1 MNSEYG
7 WTVFVPGTPVAQP
20 RHRVSARGGFARTY
34 LPKKHPVHQ
43 YKARIAEHTEDWP
56 VFVGPLNVFIE
67 LAFPMPQSWSYKK
80 QAAMR
85 EAWHTQKPDVDN
97 VAKAIL
103 DALKDR
109 WKDDT
114 QVVRLTVDKRWT
126 DCEQGHTWLE
136 ILELT

>member
-1 MNSEYG
+1 MSSEKR
-7 WTVFVPGTPVAQP
+7 WIEIPGTPVAQP
-20 RHRVSARGGFARTY
+20 RHRASARGGFARTY
-34 LPKKHPVHQ
+34 LPKKHPVHE
-43 YKARIAEHTEDWP
+43 YKRRIAEYTKHWP
-56 VFVGPLNVFIE
+56 VFVGPLNVVIALEF
-67 LAFPMPQSWSYKK
+67 AMPQSWSRKK
-80 QAAMR
+80 QEAMR
-85 EAWHTQKPDVDN
+85 EAWHTQKPDIDN
-97 VAKAIL
+97 VVKAIL

>member
-1 MNSEYG
+1 MSFEKH
-7 WTVFVPGTPVAQP
+7 WIEIPGTPVPQP
-20 RHRVSARGGFARTY
+20 RHSVSARGEFVRVY
-34 LPKKHPVHQ
+34 IPKSHPVHE
-43 YKARIAEHTEDWP
+43 YKRRIAEYTDDWP
-56 VFVGPLNVFIE
+56 VFVGPLNVVIE

-109 WKDDT
+109 WRDDT
-114 QVVRLTVDKRWT
+114 QVARLTVDKRWT
-126 DCEQGHTWLE
+126 DCKQGHTWLE

>member
-1 MNSEYG
+1 MSSEKR
-7 WTVFVPGTPVAQP
+7 WIEIPGTPVAQP

-34 LPKKHPVHQ
+34 LPKKHPVHD
-43 YKARIAEHTEDWP
+43 YKRRIAEATKHWP
-56 VFVGPLNVFIE
+56 VFVGPLNVVIALEF
-67 LAFPMPQSWSYKK
+67 AMPQSWSRKK
-80 QAAMR
+80 QEAMR
-85 EAWHTQKPDVDN
+85 EAWHTQKPDIDN
-97 VAKAIL
+97 VVKAIL

-136 ILELT
+136 ILQLT

>member
-1 MNSEYG
+1 MSHEKHG
-7 WTVFVPGTPVAQP
+7 IEIPGTPVAQP
-20 RHRVSARGGFARTY
+20 RHRVSSRGGFARVY
-34 LPKKHPVHQ
+34 LPKRHPVHQ
-43 YKARIAEHTEDWP
+43 YKRRIAEATKHWP
-56 VFVGPLNVFIE
+56 VFVGPVNVYIE

-80 QAAMR
+80 QEAMR
-85 EAWHTQKPDVDN
+85 EAWHTQKPDIDN
-97 VAKAIL
+97 VTKAIL

-109 WKDDT
+109 WRDDT

>member
-1 MNSEYG
+1 MSSEKR
-7 WTVFVPGTPVAQP
+7 WIEIPGTPVAQP
-20 RHRVSARGGFARTY
+20 RHRVSTRGEQVRTY
-34 LPKKHPVHQ
+34 IPKKHPVHQ
-43 YKARIAEHTEDWP
+43 YKALIAEYTKHWP
-56 VFVGPLNVFIE
+56 VFVGPLNVVIE
-67 LAFPMPQSWSYKK
+67 LEFAMPQSWSYKK

-85 EAWHTQKPDVDN
+85 EAWHTQKPDIDN
-97 VAKAIL
+97 VTKAIL